1 MPSNV
6 SPNEKGL
13 IVFVHGFG
21 SSAKC
26 WDPLL
31 SLLNQDPKIK
41 AMFLFACFEYPTK
54 WFNFNPLRRIPRI
67 REIAHGLEGFL
78 ADKKYSN
85 YEEVTLVG
93 HSQGGLV
100 IQAFLVRKLEDG
112 MAEHLERI
120 RQVLLV
126 ATPNLGS
133 TLFSTFR
140 KVASIISAN
149 PQERALRVLNP
160 EITDIRARINEK
172 IINAARKSAT
182 EWPVPIQAF
191 VGNEDGVVP
200 EASARGPF
208 YNVASLDGDHFSI
221 ISPTSHDD
229 PRYRTL
235 SDALQY
241 PKGHRHVFEID
252 LYESSLIIEPLPP
265 DHTMVAPKNRIV
277 HTDNVAYHD
286 RSVTFSS
293 RNTCRD
299 LFRMRYR
306 TRDDGCLKA
315 VMSHDNEAPTSEQSR
330 YDDYGREVT
339 FDFTP
344 KQGETYKLNLEI
356 YKGFDKGNRDV
367 HFHLGRKAQIKTY
380 RFRLDLSAYVAAG
393 YEITDGPQLYFH
405 NQDRGDHKLCKQ
417 RTLEAP
423 LPCTRV
429 AGGGVWEW
437 EIGRIRE
444 GVIDVVWDVRRI
456 AVAA

>member
-1 MPSNV
+1 MPSIV
-6 SPNEKGL
+6 SPNKKDL

-41 AMFLFACFEYPTK
+41 DLFHFACFEYPTK

-100 IQAFLVRKLEDG
+100 IQAFLVRTLEDG
-112 MAEHLERI
+112 MAERLERI

-140 KVASIISAN
+140 KFVSIISAN
-149 PQERALRVLNP
+149 PQERSLRVLNP
-160 EITDIRARINEK
+160 EITDIREKVREK
-172 IINAARKSAT
+172 IIDAARKSAT

-200 EASARGPF
+200 EASARGLF
-208 YNVASLDGDHFSI
+208 SNVASLDGDHFSI

-229 PRYRTL
+229 RRYRTL

-241 PKGHRHVFEID
+241 PKGHKHVFEID
-252 LYESSLIIEPLPP
+252 LYEVSLKIEPLPEGY
-265 DHTMVAPKNRIV
+265 TMEAPQKRRVQTN
-277 HTDNVAYHD
+277 NVAYLE
-286 RSVTFSS
+286 RSVTFSP
-293 RNTCRD
+293 NTTSRD

-315 VMSHDNEAPTSEQSR
+315 VMSHDNEAPKSEQSR

-344 KQGETYKLNLEI
+344 KQGGTYKLNLEI
-356 YKGFDKGNRDV
+356 YKGFEKGNRDV
-367 HFHLGRKAQIKTY
+367 HFHLGQKARIKTY
-380 RFRLDLSAYVAAG
+380 RFRMDLSSYLAAG
-393 YEITDGPQLYFH
+393 YELTDGPQLHFH
-405 NQDRGDHKLCKQ
+405 NQDKGDHKLCKQ
-417 RTLEAP
+417 RTLEPP

-444 GVIDVVWDVRRI
+444 GVVDVVWDVRQV